1 MLGVFDL
8 DGPLGGAFVEVRL
21 LGVLELLGGPA
32 GRDTLALHSGEN
44 KARSEKSYEPS
55 GFLFF

>member
-32 GRDTLALHSGEN
+32 GRDALALHSGEN
-44 KARSEKSYEPS
+44 KAKS
-55 GFLFF
+55 

>member
-8 DGPLGGAFVEVRL
+8 GGPLGGAFVEARL

-32 GRDTLALHSGEN
+32 GRDALALHSGEN
-44 KARSEKSYEPS
+44 KARSQKSYEPS
-55 GFLFF
+55 GFLF

>member
-8 DGPLGGAFVEVRL
+8 GGPLGGAFVEARL

-32 GRDTLALHSGEN
+32 GRDALALHSGEN
-44 KARSEKSYEPS
+44 KAGSQESYEPS
-55 GFLFF
+55 GFLF